1 MRKSKTPS
9 LPTHVSRFIAKIAS
23 MTTEPVE
30 VWLIGSRANGRA
42 RPDSDTD
49 LLIFGPDGFLE
60 SVRIGLQEPTDIDC
74 LVVYDGDNF
83 QDPWQE
89 KSGSLGELRWN
100 RVDDQAATYIGTKLV
115 PDKESSAE
123 FEADMGELVK
133 CNERSWRIW
142 P

>member
-1 MRKSKTPS
+1 
-9 LPTHVSRFIAKIAS
+9 

-100 RVDDQAATYIGTKLV
+100 RVDDQAATYIGTKWV

>member
-100 RVDDQAATYIGTKLV
+100 RVDDQAATYIGTKWV

-133 CNERSWRIW
+133 CNEQSWRIW